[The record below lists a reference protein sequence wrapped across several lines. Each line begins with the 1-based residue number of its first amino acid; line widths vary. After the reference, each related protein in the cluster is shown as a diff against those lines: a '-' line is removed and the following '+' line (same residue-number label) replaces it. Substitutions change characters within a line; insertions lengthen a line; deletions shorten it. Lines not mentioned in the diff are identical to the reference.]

1 MDTRVTRKRRR
12 CRLRKMS
19 TQELLE
25 RYKALPCWAGYHILA
40 TWYETHY
47 YPEEVI
53 RRWLVSALAKYPVK
67 KEVRRAEVMAEQNEV
82 KVGEVYLLPVRVTSR
97 NVNMEREY
105 LAVEPVGMEVP
116 ELVLSPDGTR
126 LLYVKAEQLKKE
138 S

>member
-1 MDTRVTRKRRR
+1 
-12 CRLRKMS
+12 
-19 TQELLE
+19 
-25 RYKALPCWAGYHILA
+25 
-40 TWYETHY
+40 
-47 YPEEVI
+47 
-53 RRWLVSALAKYPVK
+53 
-67 KEVRRAEVMAEQNEV
+67 MAEQNEV